1 MHPAPERIRKMPR
14 IKRGVMAKKRH
25 KKIIKLAEGY
35 YGTRKNVFQSAN
47 EAVARAGNFAYR
59 DRRNKKRDFRRLWI
73 TRISAACRN
82 AGTTYSAFIASMIKH
97 GVELDRKVL
106 ADLAVRDGDG
116 FINLLKQVGLV
127 A

>member
-1 MHPAPERIRKMPR
+1 
-14 IKRGVMAKKRH
+14 MAHKRH
-25 KKIIKLAEGY
+25 KKIIKAAEGY
-35 YGTRKNVFQSAN
+35 FGARKNVFQIAN
-47 EAVARAGNFAYR
+47 EAVAKAGNYAYR

-82 AGTTYSAFIASMIKH
+82 AGTTYSAFIAAMIKH

-116 FINLLKQVGLV
+116 FLNLLKQVGLV

>member
-1 MHPAPERIRKMPR
+1 MPR

-35 YGTRKNVFQSAN
+35 YGARKNVFQSAN

-106 ADLAVRDGDG
+106 ADLAINEPSAFKVIVEQAKSAQVR
-116 FINLLKQVGLV
+116 
-127 A
+127 